1 MGTQTGP
8 TCQAREHP
16 PAQKKKP
23 AGVTKEDN
31 QFRSTGERGKSSDS
45 SDQRT
50 RLFERADIPLR
61 VMNAVNDGVEF
72 IRLYR
77 LRFRHRRR
85 LLAVRRSKSQKCQ
98 CAEVIDTAAARKLPA
113 DRANPQAGGSSE
125 TSRARATSLTKS
137 VLVGLIPRAE
147 LKPIFSPTDCA
158 SVGLASNKQP
168 SSCLCPQLAALRLT
182 PFRSAMVLSLV
193 LAAFSSFKFVV
204 RNRTMSS

>member
-1 MGTQTGP
+1 M
-8 TCQAREHP
+8 
-16 PAQKKKP
+16 
-23 AGVTKEDN
+23 
-31 QFRSTGERGKSSDS
+31 FRSTGERGKSSDS
-45 SDQRT
+45 SDRRT
-50 RLFERADIPLR
+50 RLFERADIPRR
-61 VMNAVNDGVEF
+61 VMNAGLYCETVNDGVEF

-77 LRFRHRRR
+77 LPFRHGRR

-137 VLVGLIPRAE
+137 VVVGLIPRAE

>member
-1 MGTQTGP
+1 M
-8 TCQAREHP
+8 
-16 PAQKKKP
+16 
-23 AGVTKEDN
+23 
-31 QFRSTGERGKSSDS
+31 FRSTGERGKSSDS
-45 SDQRT
+45 SDRRT
-50 RLFERADIPLR
+50 RLFERADIPRR
-61 VMNAVNDGVEF
+61 VMNAGLYCETVNDGVEF

-77 LRFRHRRR
+77 LPFRHGRR

-113 DRANPQAGGSSE
+113 DRVNPQAGGSSE

-137 VLVGLIPRAE
+137 VVVGLIPRAE
-147 LKPIFSPTDCA
+147 LKPILSPTDCA
-158 SVGLASNKQP
+158 SMGLASNKQP